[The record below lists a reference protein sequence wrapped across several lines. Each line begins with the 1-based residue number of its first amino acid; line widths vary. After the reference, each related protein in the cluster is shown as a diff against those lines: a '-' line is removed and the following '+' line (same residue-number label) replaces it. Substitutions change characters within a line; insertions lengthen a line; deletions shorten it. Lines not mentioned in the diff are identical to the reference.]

1 MTHWPKYVFVVLIFF
16 ACPQKTFS
24 LDSLQTALRFHQA
37 SKFDL
42 ALPIFIALSEKF
54 KSKSSNLS
62 NYALCQLKIAE
73 IIRNYGG
80 INTSLQLLEVNQ
92 KLMEVKL
99 EVPSVVLSQNFI
111 AKAEAFYLN
120 SNLKEFKSA
129 IMSSIRVKEGLK
141 LPQKYFAE
149 DYLQLARYYL
159 DTPDRID
166 SCFYWGNK
174 ALKLAKSDIQ
184 FSVYVLPRIYNT
196 IGYYFHPKSIAY
208 FIGKDDS
215 LKGLFILSRKYYDST
230 FLSLNNQP
238 LKDELMVSK
247 VYHNLG
253 NSYSNEGNINKA
265 LDYYRKSLSVFK
277 KFGSPTDLAIKD
289 WVIGRAFQRSHLND
303 SAIGQLQKGVVR
315 LLPSFKPSSGKELP
329 PIQPTLNDQWFA
341 SLIILKADNFLNR
354 YQQSKNVNDL
364 QSAFDHYLYSLKFNR
379 YLVAKSS
386 NESETINWTHLF
398 GTNAYQ
404 AIVVTGF
411 LLDEQTGKK
420 DHLQNAYSLI
430 SSSKYSFLNK
440 NVINPKSFALNSR
453 QLLIDEMGIVL
464 HNIKRSIPEIEDK
477 KLSLIMPTIP
487 SMSNSIGSR
496 SDFITQFLD
505 TTSLSHL
512 TTKLVSENSLLI
524 DLYLD
529 VDKLYMI
536 TISEKGFHLS
546 LKKLESN
553 FISKVKSLNRNFLKL
568 SPENLASQANEIYKT
583 LLDSVLTASLKK
595 INRLIIC
602 PDNALQEIA
611 WGSLVTDTANSK
623 QFKTI
628 NYLIKKYAIRT
639 VLNPSQIVSH
649 NLKMSEDFFGIAS
662 DFKNS
667 KRFSAIPFS
676 ANLVALKAKEFNG
689 KLSTSLRNSVNTRV
703 LHIATHIVPDS
714 VHPYSST
721 IYLNDDSLTVSEI
734 PNLKIKA
741 DLVILNGCQTG
752 KGKYI
757 QSEGAMSVARAFCL
771 LGAKSL
777 VTTLWSVDDK
787 ASADLLKNFYD
798 DMENGKELDM
808 ALRDAKLTFIEQSN
822 SDELAN
828 PFYWSGLQLTGN
840 TRPVVETGHALLAWG
855 WGVLIASLAFIGW
868 RYLRT

>member
-379 YLVAKSS
+379 YLV
-386 NESETINWTHLF
+386 
-398 GTNAYQ
+398 
-404 AIVVTGF
+404 
-411 LLDEQTGKK
+411 
-420 DHLQNAYSLI
+420 
-430 SSSKYSFLNK
+430 
-440 NVINPKSFALNSR
+440 
-453 QLLIDEMGIVL
+453 
-464 HNIKRSIPEIEDK
+464 
-477 KLSLIMPTIP
+477 
-487 SMSNSIGSR
+487 
-496 SDFITQFLD
+496 
-505 TTSLSHL
+505 
-512 TTKLVSENSLLI
+512 
-524 DLYLD
+524 
-529 VDKLYMI
+529 
-536 TISEKGFHLS
+536 
-546 LKKLESN
+546 
-553 FISKVKSLNRNFLKL
+553 
-568 SPENLASQANEIYKT
+568 
-583 LLDSVLTASLKK
+583 
-595 INRLIIC
+595 
-602 PDNALQEIA
+602 
-611 WGSLVTDTANSK
+611 
-623 QFKTI
+623 
-628 NYLIKKYAIRT
+628 
-639 VLNPSQIVSH
+639 
-649 NLKMSEDFFGIAS
+649 
-662 DFKNS
+662 
-667 KRFSAIPFS
+667 
-676 ANLVALKAKEFNG
+676 
-689 KLSTSLRNSVNTRV
+689 
-703 LHIATHIVPDS
+703 
-714 VHPYSST
+714 
-721 IYLNDDSLTVSEI
+721 
-734 PNLKIKA
+734 
-741 DLVILNGCQTG
+741 
-752 KGKYI
+752 
-757 QSEGAMSVARAFCL
+757 
-771 LGAKSL
+771 
-777 VTTLWSVDDK
+777 
-787 ASADLLKNFYD
+787 
-798 DMENGKELDM
+798 
-808 ALRDAKLTFIEQSN
+808 
-822 SDELAN
+822 
-828 PFYWSGLQLTGN
+828 
-840 TRPVVETGHALLAWG
+840 
-855 WGVLIASLAFIGW
+855 
-868 RYLRT
+868 